1 MKQHRNL
8 FTILLLVVLVVTGC
22 SGSAAGMVNEGNEAF
37 AKQAYEEAW
46 AQYQAAQ
53 IEEPELAEPYYNAAN
68 ALYREGKY
76 DEALEQ
82 MQKALAYADQ
92 EVLAAN
98 GFYNQGNTAY
108 NLQDMAAAVEAYK
121 QALLRDPND
130 QDAKYNLELA
140 LQQLEQQESEQQQN
154 DQEDQGDESDQQNQD
169 EQQQEDQQSQSQD
182 GQGEQQQ
189 EDQGEG
195 DQQDENQGDQEQG
208 DQQEGDQSQEGDQGQ
223 EGEQSPDGQDQQP
236 GEDGEPETPQGGQGT
251 EPTDE
256 QPDETGDYS
265 VMPEPGQRLSA
276 DQARQLLAAI
286 GRGTETLQE
295 RLGAIF
301 SGGGRPPLQ
310 DW

>member
-1 MKQHRNL
+1 MNHRTL
-8 FTILLLVVLVVTGC
+8 TLTLMLLLLLTAAGC
-22 SGSAAGMVNEGNEAF
+22 AGSAAGRVADGNDAF

-53 IEEPELAEPYYNAAN
+53 IDAPELAEPYYNAAN
-68 ALYREGKY
+68 ALYRQGKY
-76 DEALEQ
+76 DEALAE

-92 EVLAAN
+92 QTLAAS

-130 QDAKYNLELA
+130 ADAKYNLELA
-140 LQQLEQQESEQQQN
+140 LQQLAEQQAQQQPN
-154 DQEDQGDESDQQNQD
+154 DQEDQGDESDQPQD
-169 EQQQEDQQSQSQD
+169 DQQQPQDQPSQD
-182 GQGEQQQ
+182 GQGEQPQDQ
-189 EDQGEG
+189 QGEG
-195 DQQDENQGDQEQG
+195 EPQDQQGEQPGDQPQP
-208 DQQEGDQSQEGDQGQ
+208 GDQGQ
-223 EGEQSPDGQDQQP
+223 DQQGQDGQPSPEGDDERPGQDGQPDSPRP
-236 GEDGEPETPQGGQGT
+236 GEPNPDDGF
-251 EPTDE
+251 
-256 QPDETGDYS
+256 S

-286 GRGTETLQE
+286 GRSSQTLAE

-301 SGGGRPPLQ
+301 TGNNRPPLQ